1 MTFAAV
7 CAILIGV
14 AMVCQWSLSIIK
26 GQVAGPEAGYVAGR
40 GATEMGFHYA
50 AEFITAAALVAGGLG
65 LLLGSAWAMTV
76 YLIAMGM
83 LLYTLVNSPGYF
95 AQQRQWA
102 MVGMFGVFLIL
113 ALASLGL
120 VL

>member
-1 MTFAAV
+1 MIFAAV

-14 AMVCQWSLSIIK
+14 VMVGQWSLSIVK
-26 GQVAGPEAGYVAGR
+26 GQVAGPEAAYAAGR
-40 GATEMGFHYA
+40 GAVEMGFHYA
-50 AEFITAAALVAGGLG
+50 AEFVTAAALVAGGLG

-76 YLIAMGM
+76 YLVAVGM

-95 AQQRQWA
+95 AQQRQWG
-102 MVGMFGVFLIL
+102 MVGMFGALLIL
-113 ALASLGL
+113 SLVSLGL